1 MAFRIL
7 PGLLGAFFLLQGSM
21 WLIDPGGAAEGLGM
35 PLLEGAARSTQI
47 GDLSGFFLCLGGF
60 ALFGAIRLRPDFVRA
75 AGCLVGLVAVTRTI
89 AWAAH
94 GAEFTTQF
102 IVIEVVCGALL
113 GLSAS
118 RLEAEGAARLEVE
131 GAARLDVDGA
141 A

>member
-7 PGLLGAFFLLQGSM
+7 PGLLGAFFLLQGLM
-21 WLIDPGGAAEGLGM
+21 WLVDPSDAAEALGM

-60 ALFGAIRLRPDFVRA
+60 ALYGAIRQRVDFIRCA
-75 AGCLVGLVAVTRTI
+75 AFLVGTVAITRTI

-94 GAEFTTQF
+94 GADFTTQF

-113 GLSAS
+113 LISAN
-118 RLEAEGAARLEVE
+118 RLETAGDET
-131 GAARLDVDGA
+131 
-141 A
+141 